1 MPVFSQF
8 YYEKDRFCIKKLV
21 DKSSFEILLEAQE
34 PSLILLIFID
44 VTWKVVR
51 PSDFLGL
58 N

>member
-44 VTWKVVR
+44 VT
-51 PSDFLGL
+51 
-58 N
+58 